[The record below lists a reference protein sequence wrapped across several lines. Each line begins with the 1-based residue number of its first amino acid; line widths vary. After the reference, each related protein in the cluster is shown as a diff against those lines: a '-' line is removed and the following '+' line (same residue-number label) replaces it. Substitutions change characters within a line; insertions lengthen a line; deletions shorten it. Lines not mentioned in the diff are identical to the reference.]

1 MLSLKK
7 IVMSIAKYQSD
18 IFSYFWGCITLMS
31 AQTIRGHLELKC
43 DNTLWLMGCI
53 TACKT
58 ENNYN
63 HQKGIILMQEV
74 TLKHRF
80 LRK

>member
-18 IFSYFWGCITLMS
+18 IFSYFGGYITLMS

-43 DNTLWLMGCI
+43 DNTLL
-53 TACKT
+53 
-58 ENNYN
+58 
-63 HQKGIILMQEV
+63 
-74 TLKHRF
+74 
-80 LRK
+80 